1 VAFHAAVQVRGVA
14 AREEFVASRESRPY
28 PRPEVGPEGEGLDKQ
43 RARRAIFLWSDRS
56 KIIVPTADWTKNGV
70 IVGYRSIPQA
80 LDSKINFLG
89 CIRISAGLQNR
100 GRRFDSDLRLQ
111 S

>member
-1 VAFHAAVQVRGVA
+1 MQQFRCAALPPGKSSWQAVRAGPIRVRKLA
-14 AREEFVASRESRPY
+14 LKVRVSINNELEERYFSGAIARKVSS
-28 PRPEVGPEGEGLDKQ
+28 Q
-43 RARRAIFLWSDRS
+43 
-56 KIIVPTADWTKNGV
+56 TADWTKNGV